1 MPKLSRKQ
9 AARKLD
15 KVFGTVPRDASAAI
29 SRMPRKV
36 KDAVSNSLLDG
47 ADWRKVAAICKE
59 HGFPG
64 VQAQNVTNYRK
75 GYHQEW
81 LKREERM
88 EVIRRDSEATAQIV
102 RHYVDHGGSPAEA
115 GLLAASEIMSQA
127 LVGLGPEAMQILIA
141 DDPKALFG
149 ITRELARVAELL
161 NKRSEAAAAAATP
174 DAAPAETMT
183 EEEKAAMVVKLVDQ
197 ALFSKK

>member
-1 MPKLSRKQ
+1 MAAKLPSKQ
-9 AARKLD
+9 ARKKLD
-15 KVFGTVPRDASAAI
+15 KIFGKVPRTAGDAI

-36 KDAVSNSLLDG
+36 RDAVSTALVDG
-47 ADWRKVAAICKE
+47 ADWRKVAAICKD

-64 VQAQNVTNYRK
+64 LQAQNVTNYRK
-75 GYHQEW
+75 GEHQKW
-81 LKREERM
+81 LAREERM
-88 EVIRRDSEATAQIV
+88 EVIRRDSEATSQIV
-102 RHYVDHGGSPAEA
+102 RHYVDNGGSPAEA

-149 ITRELARVAELL
+149 ITRELSRVAELL
-161 NKRSEAAAAAATP
+161 NKRREAAAAAATP
-174 DAAPAETMT
+174 DAPAETMT
-183 EEEKAAMVVKLVDQ
+183 EEEKAALVVKLVDQ

>member
-1 MPKLSRKQ
+1 MLSRKK
-9 AARKLD
+9 ALKKLD
-15 KVFGTVPRDASAAI
+15 EVFGKVPRDASAAI

-36 KDAVSNSLLDG
+36 RDAVSNALLDG
-47 ADWRKVAAICKE
+47 ASWRQIAKICEAA
-59 HGFPG
+59 GFDG
-64 VQAQNVTNYRK
+64 VTAQNVTNYRQGEHK
-75 GYHQEW
+75 KW
-81 LKREERM
+81 LAREERM

-102 RHYVDHGGSPAEA
+102 RHYVDNGGSPAEA

-161 NKRSEAAAAAATP
+161 NKRSEAAAALTTP
-174 DAAPAETMT
+174 DAPPAETMT